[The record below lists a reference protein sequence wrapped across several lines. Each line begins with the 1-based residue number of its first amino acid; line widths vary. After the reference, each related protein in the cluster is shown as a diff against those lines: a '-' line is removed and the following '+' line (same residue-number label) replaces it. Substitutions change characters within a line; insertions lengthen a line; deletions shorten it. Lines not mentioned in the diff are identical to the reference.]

1 MWSEKIASGMSKKR
15 VNDDRGK
22 SVMERSVRMSRGGG
36 CRIYIY
42 IYGEVGGTAEEKM
55 TDEG

>member
-42 IYGEVGGTAEEKM
+42 MGKLAARRRKR
-55 TDEG
+55 